1 MLWTEVQLADMVCSF
16 SEAWVICEARLLL
29 SLSAPGQLLCVF
41 LTLFARREH
50 DSLLWCLALV
60 VMFLLSCGY
69 LSLDF
74 LGIILSIVSGI
85 VISNDKNKTRPGES
99 LLWAFWKWRK
109 WGAGEVKWFMQGHT
123 SSSWSADSP
132 AESLFSQMG
141 DRQRDLESEEGC
153 LFYGAH
159 QKFQMVRL

>member
-1 MLWTEVQLADMVCSF
+1 MLWTGVQLADMVCSF
-16 SEAWVICEARLLL
+16 SEAWVICEACLLL
-29 SLSAPGQLLCVF
+29 SLSAPGQLLCVC

-99 LLWAFWKWRK
+99 LLWAFWKWSHSVMSDSLQPHGLQPTRLLCPWDFPGK
-109 WGAGEVKWFMQGHT
+109 STGVGGLAF
-123 SSSWSADSP
+123 SANTV
-132 AESLFSQMG
+132 
-141 DRQRDLESEEGC
+141 
-153 LFYGAH
+153 Y
-159 QKFQMVRL
+159 